1 MLQLKCLTLILE
13 QVVQITKSLKSSN
26 TLEKDRILY
35 IMVLSLI
42 SLTTISGLV
51 LSSPILSAHAD
62 DSVVTT
68 TAVTVSE
75 SCSMTATVGTPHSA
89 SLPNGTYSGTSYPNG
104 VGTTTLRAFCND
116 RQGFAIYA
124 IGYTGDEYGNNKLHS
139 NTLGNDYDIN
149 TGIYTSGSTTNSTW
163 SMKLSS
169 VAGDFAPTITDGTN
183 NTENFTTWHVVPSEY
198 TKVAYRTT
206 GTDIL
211 VGGSGTGSSVEVT
224 YDAYISSTQPAGT
237 YVGQVKYTLVHPSTA
252 GKPVTPLK
260 DSDCPAGYVCYAPN
274 TSDIEG
280 SMSSL
285 GSISSSPTAGKISVG
300 TSATTINLIAPN
312 YKREGYG
319 FAGWSTDFT
328 TTNASTIYGPN
339 ETLTVPSATLATKG
353 MILYPVWVAS
363 SGTLQEFSCAS
374 SSLTPATY
382 NSTTGK
388 VSATLSS
395 ITALTDSRDGN
406 VYAVAKL
413 ADGYCWMIENLR
425 LDANHSTDGSL
436 AQGYDT
442 GFIGLPDSEDAN
454 FDTNGTAN
462 NLYSTGNYR
471 TMPRYNNNNIKFGGK
486 NASGTDLVAGY
497 NTNTNT
503 AQWYSYGN
511 YYSWPA
517 AKATITNYESYSAT
531 DAVSTS
537 ICPAGWILPLGY
549 QSTGALDDNEQSSTW
564 RVRGFSY
571 LDRIMGGTGQ
581 NSSTNSVT
589 NASNS
594 ANWRSF
600 PNNFVYSGYWDGA
613 QASTRSSSGFYWSSS
628 ANSNGRAYGL
638 GLSSSVVYPG
648 TNYYVKY
655 YGFTVRCVAGS

>member
-1 MLQLKCLTLILE
+1 
-13 QVVQITKSLKSSN
+13 
-26 TLEKDRILY
+26 
-35 IMVLSLI
+35 MVKKHI
-42 SLTTISGLV
+42 IVTGGLVALVV
-51 LSSPILSAHAD
+51 LSSIILTNPLALAD
-62 DSVVTT
+62 DSHIDTMS
-68 TAVTVSE
+68 VSVPE
-75 SCSMTATVGTPHSA
+75 SCTLTSSGVNSHNAETN
-89 SLPNGTYSGTSYPNG
+89 NGQTNDQIGE
-104 VGTTTLRAFCND
+104 TTIKVFCND
-116 RQGFAIYA
+116 NTGYALYA
-124 IGYTGDEYGNNKLHS
+124 IGYTDNEYGKNVLVNSVIDSSFDIATAATITTGTSSWAMKL
-139 NTLGNDYDIN
+139 TK
-149 TGIYTSGSTTNSTW
+149 TGSSYLPIVAGSTDDTNKQT
-163 SMKLSS
+163 
-169 VAGDFAPTITDGTN
+169 GDPDFSGFAA
-183 NTENFTTWHVVPSEY
+183 VPAEY
-198 TKVAYRTT
+198 TKVAYYLSSTDSGATASGSNLTT
-206 GTDIL
+206 
-211 VGGSGTGSSVEVT
+211 T
-224 YDAYISSTQPAGT
+224 YRAYISPTQPAGT

-274 TSDIEG
+274 ASDIVG
-280 SMSSL
+280 SMDSL

-300 TSATTINLIAPN
+300 TSATEINLIAPN
-312 YKREGYG
+312 YARSGYG

>member
-1 MLQLKCLTLILE
+1 
-13 QVVQITKSLKSSN
+13 
-26 TLEKDRILY
+26 
-35 IMVLSLI
+35 
-42 SLTTISGLV
+42 
-51 LSSPILSAHAD
+51 
-62 DSVVTT
+62 
-68 TAVTVSE
+68 
-75 SCSMTATVGTPHSA
+75 
-89 SLPNGTYSGTSYPNG
+89 
-104 VGTTTLRAFCND
+104 
-116 RQGFAIYA
+116 
-124 IGYTGDEYGNNKLHS
+124 
-139 NTLGNDYDIN
+139 
-149 TGIYTSGSTTNSTW
+149 
-163 SMKLSS
+163 
-169 VAGDFAPTITDGTN
+169 
-183 NTENFTTWHVVPSEY
+183 
-198 TKVAYRTT
+198 
-206 GTDIL
+206 
-211 VGGSGTGSSVEVT
+211 
-224 YDAYISSTQPAGT
+224 
-237 YVGQVKYTLVHPSTA
+237 
-252 GKPVTPLK
+252 
-260 DSDCPAGYVCYAPN
+260 
-274 TSDIEG
+274 
-280 SMSSL
+280 L

-300 TSATTINLIAPN
+300 TDATEINLIAPN

-339 ETLTVPSATLATKG
+339 ETLTVPSTTLATKG

-363 SGTLQEFSCAS
+363 SGTLQGWTGC

-382 NSTTGK
+382 DSTTGK

-395 ITALTDSRDGN
+395 ITALTDSRDEN
-406 VYAVAKL
+406 TYAVARL

-425 LDANHSTDGSL
+425 LDANHSTDSSL

-442 GFIGLPDSEDAN
+442 GFIGLPASEDAN

-486 NASGTDLVAGY
+486 NASGTDLIAGY

-594 ANWRSF
+594 ANWRAF
-600 PNNFVYSGYWDGA
+600 PNNFVYSGSWSGA
-613 QASTRSSSGFYWSSS
+613 RASTRSSNGYYWSSS
-628 ANSNGRAYGL
+628 AVNGDNSDLLYL
-638 GLSSSVVYPG
+638 YSSYVYPG
-648 TNYYVKY
+648 TLSNRKSS
-655 YGFTVRCVAGS
+655 GFTVRCVAGS